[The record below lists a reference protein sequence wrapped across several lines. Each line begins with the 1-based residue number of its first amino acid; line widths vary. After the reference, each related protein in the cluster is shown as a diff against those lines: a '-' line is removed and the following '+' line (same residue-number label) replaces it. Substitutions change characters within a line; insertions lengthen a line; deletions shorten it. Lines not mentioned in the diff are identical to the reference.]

1 MEIKI
6 KLDKSASLPVYSSI
20 DAAGMDMVAT
30 TINTNENYIEYGTG
44 VYLEIPKGYVGLLF
58 PRSSISKK
66 ALTLANS
73 VGVIDSDYR
82 GEIKFRFKFND
93 DKITKV
99 MSSSIYDSGDK
110 IGQLMIIPYPKVEFK
125 QVESLE
131 ETERGEGGFGSTD
144 VK

>member
-6 KLDKSASLPVYSSI
+6 KLDKGASLPAYSSK

-93 DKITKV
+93 DKFIRV

-110 IGQLMIIPYPKVEFK
+110 IGQLMIIPYPEVEFK